1 MSLGDDWLRYWVS
14 ANPEL
19 DMTNLSRTEYDRLS
33 HLGVQQYDSII
44 GTRDPD
50 ITAFRDAGGKML
62 TWHGLADDKIPYGGS
77 VDYYNRVR
85 EVDGNVDDYYR
96 LFLSPGTAHCK
107 PGQGPFPHGVLD
119 DLIRWVEEGS
129 APEQLVAQNL
139 TNVDPTTGDLSG
151 NKNGTAGRGR
161 PLCLYPKVQ
170 KYIGGDADLISSY
183 RCIMP

>member
-1 MSLGDDWLRYWVS
+1 
-14 ANPEL
+14 
-19 DMTNLSRTEYDRLS
+19 LS

-107 PGQGPFPHGVLD
+107 PGQGPFPHRVLD

-139 TNVDPTTGDLSG
+139 ANVDPTTGDLSG